1 MTAYIKPNPSSTFSK
16 LLPYLVC
23 FSASLFFAYELVQF
37 HMMNAISSYLMKD
50 LQMNATSFGKLCA
63 TYLLADVIFL
73 LPAGIILDRFST
85 RKVIL
90 SALLIC
96 IVGTIGFSQ
105 AKSFETAAFCHFLSG
120 IGNAF
125 CFLSCMMLIA
135 RWFSKEKQALII
147 GLVIT
152 VGMLGAVFAQYPVS
166 LIAESFSWRG
176 ALIADA
182 VAGLLIFGLIFLFVQ
197 DGPKQVS
204 NSSSLPFLEGL
215 KKSLFNR
222 QNILCGFYTCFMN
235 MPLMVLSAVWGSLF
249 LHQVH
254 TISLAKSSFIAS
266 MIGVGTIIG
275 SPLFGY
281 LSNKFGAKK
290 PYMLWGS
297 LLSIFIM
304 AIIMFLPHPTEPL
317 LTSLFF
323 LLGLA
328 SSSQVLGY
336 PLITENCPKEL
347 TGTSMGVAAVI
358 IMGLPMIMQPLSGFL
373 LDFNWDGT
381 MLHGAPF
388 YSHLN
393 FIWAFA
399 LFPIGFFF
407 SFLATYFI
415 NEPAKQ
421 LATD

>member
-96 IVGTIGFSQ
+96 IVGTIGFSL
-105 AKSFETAAFCHFLSG
+105 AESFQTAALCHFLSG

-166 LIAESFSWRG
+166 LIAESFSWRR
-176 ALIADA
+176 ALMADA
-182 VAGLLIFGLIFLFVQ
+182 VAGVLIFGLIFLFVH
-197 DGPKQVS
+197 DGPKEVGDG
-204 NSSSLPFLEGL
+204 SSLPFWQGV
-215 KKSLFNR
+215 KKSVFNK
-222 QNILCGFYTCFMN
+222 QNILCGLYTCFMN

-254 TISLAKSSFIAS
+254 NIPLAKSAFIAS

-281 LSNKFGAKK
+281 LSNKLGSKK
-290 PYMLWGS
+290 PSMLWGS
-297 LLSIFIM
+297 ILSIFIM
-304 AIIMFLPHPTEPL
+304 LMIMLLPHPTESL

-323 LLGLA
+323 LLGLV

-336 PLITENCPKEL
+336 PLITENSPKEL
-347 TGTSMGVAAVI
+347 TGTSMGIAAVI
-358 IMGLPMIMQPLSGFL
+358 IMGLPMIIQPLSGVL
-373 LDFNWDGT
+373 LDLNWDGT

-388 YSHLN
+388 YSHKN

-399 LFPIGFFF
+399 LFPIGFFL
-407 SFLATYFI
+407 SFLATHFI
-415 NEPAKQ
+415 NEPKKE
-421 LATD
+421 LATH